1 IVGGEGGAGVVLV
14 KQDGEWSDP
23 AFYNFGGVSLGA
35 QAGGE
40 AGAMA
45 FILMSD
51 DAVNAF
57 KSGNKITLDAD
68 AGFTIVNWSAD
79 AEASWGKADVVTWSD
94 TEGLFGGAS
103 VGVTDINWDDDS
115 NKSLYGANADMA
127 AVINGEAD
135 TDDADELKAALPG

>member
-1 IVGGEGGAGVVLV
+1 
-14 KQDGEWSDP
+14 
-23 AFYNFGGVSLGA
+23 
-35 QAGGE
+35 
-40 AGAMA
+40 MA

-94 TEGLFGGAS
+94 TEGLSWRRFGRCDGYQL
-103 VGVTDINWDDDS
+103 GR
-115 NKSLYGANADMA
+115 
-127 AVINGEAD
+127 
-135 TDDADELKAALPG
+135 